1 VNARALGPRLGKQVQ
16 TVITAAKAGDWTQEG
31 DAVVA
36 GGVPL
41 LDGEYE
47 LVLERSGATE
57 GTALGLLPGGGF
69 VLLDTAT
76 TPELELE
83 GHARDFIR
91 DVQQARRAAGLE
103 VTDRIDLAVEGDD
116 ELLAMLAAHG
126 DLVRSE
132 TLATT
137 LDVARADAGTTDRV
151 LRWADGH
158 LTRLA
163 PGTWGAAEG
172 ARFELRRAGGSVLDV

>member
-1 VNARALGPRLGKQVQ
+1 MIK
-16 TVITAAKAGDWTQEG
+16 AAKAGDW
-31 DAVVA
+31 AVAEDGIVV

-69 VLLDTAT
+69 VLLETAT

-83 GHARDFIR
+83 GHARDLVR

-103 VTDRIDLAVEGDD
+103 VTDRIDLALEGDAD
-116 ELLAMLAAHG
+116 LAAVVAAHG
-126 DLVRSE
+126 DLIRGE
-132 TLATT
+132 TLVESLT
-137 LDVARADAGTTDRV
+137 VEPAGPGSLGRV
-151 LRWADGH
+151 LRWPDGQLVH
-158 LTRLA
+158 LV

-172 ARFELRRAGGSVLDV
+172 GRIELRRAGGSMLDV

>member
-1 VNARALGPRLGKQVQ
+1 
-16 TVITAAKAGDWTQEG
+16 VIKAAKAGDWRVEG
-31 DAVVA
+31 EGVVV

-57 GTALGLLPGGGF
+57 GTALGLLPRGGF
-69 VLLDTAT
+69 VLLETAT
-76 TPELELE
+76 TPELEQE
-83 GHARDFIR
+83 GRARDFIR

-103 VTDRIDLAVEGDD
+103 VTDRIDLAVEGDE
-116 ELLAMLAAHG
+116 ELLAMLHAHG
-126 DLVRSE
+126 DLVRAE
-132 TLATT
+132 TLVES
-137 LDVARADAGTTDRV
+137 LEVAPAGPGTVDRV

-158 LTRLA
+158 LTRVE
-163 PGTWGAAEG
+163 PGAWGAAEG

>member
-1 VNARALGPRLGKQVQ
+1 
-16 TVITAAKAGDWTQEG
+16 
-31 DAVVA
+31 VVA

-57 GTALGLLPGGGF
+57 GTALALLPRGGF
-69 VLLDTAT
+69 VLLETAT

-83 GHARDFIR
+83 GHARDFVR

-116 ELLAMLAAHG
+116 ELRAMLERFE
-126 DLVRSE
+126 DLVRRE
-132 TLATT
+132 TLVDSLT
-137 LDVARADAGTTDRV
+137 VRAAGPGTTDRV
-151 LRWADGH
+151 LRWPDGY
-158 LTRLA
+158 LTLTER
-163 PGTWGAAEG
+163 GSWGAAEG
-172 ARFELRRAGGSVLDV
+172 ARFEVRRAGGSTLDV